1 MTCTVYSICM
11 CSSHYCFRGLLWL
24 VVCSWCVACVALID
38 DSCSFVGVFI
48 FTPYTDPILQQRI
61 PYWSCCYCFKLV
73 VTEKCLSSFPPAL
86 IGTRWDDP
94 PSSSSFFFSVCHL
107 PATFPSLP
115 PALSITVSS
124 VAGRCFTA
132 APVFVRTCVSS
143 ATKSASLVTNGH
155 IVGQLLD
162 RQLWKG
168 PHPSGRFNLLYC

>member
-94 PSSSSFFFSVCHL
+94 PSSSSFFFFGLSSACHL
-107 PATFPSLP
+107 SLP
-115 PALSITVSS
+115 PSCS
-124 VAGRCFTA
+124 VHHCFFRSR
-132 APVFVRTCVSS
+132 PVFHSS
-143 ATKSASLVTNGH
+143 
-155 IVGQLLD
+155 
-162 RQLWKG
+162 
-168 PHPSGRFNLLYC
+168 SGLRKDLRVLGNQICIPCN